1 MMKLSEWCRCYR
13 WKTQPFN
20 SGCHDRNYKGT
31 ESIILL
37 VMIGPECELY
47 VDVGVNGCNSD
58 EGVWSKCTL
67 KNILEQNT
75 LNALTPTVLPGRIF
89 FSIRVFFTDTDD
101 SQDSRGRERTIF
113 CSTLPLEPADECS
126 DIYLQLCI

>member
-1 MMKLSEWCRCYR
+1 MVENCEIFYQWWNFPNGVGAID

-58 EGVWSKCTL
+58 ERVWSKCTL
-67 KNILEQNT
+67 KNILEQST
-75 LNALTPTVLPGRIF
+75 LNALTPTVLPGRNF
-89 FSIRVFFTDTDD
+89 FF
-101 SQDSRGRERTIF
+101 
-113 CSTLPLEPADECS
+113 
-126 DIYLQLCI
+126 Y